1 MDKKII
7 AAISLG
13 LLFTAFGII
22 SLLVIVTKRHPYFV
36 GKKLRLGALII
47 SLTGMSAGCPIVQCY
62 SPVQYNIFRI
72 DQADTQNGLIVI
84 KKSVSDSITG
94 KIYERHGNTF
104 SYIVA
109 DSSDSIIIKEN
120 LAPEDGAFDEN
131 TEEIIVRFGNTI
143 MPGNYELRFYTAP
156 KDSIKNTD
164 WCSMSYPLQI
174 TD

>member
-1 MDKKII
+1 MNRKII
-7 AAISLG
+7 AGISLG
-13 LLFTAFGII
+13 LLFTAFVVVSII
-22 SLLVIVTKRHPYFV
+22 VVITKRHPYFV
-36 GKKLRLGALII
+36 SKKLRLGALII
-47 SLTGMSAGCPIVQCY
+47 SLSGISAGCITNTCY
-62 SPVQYNIFRI
+62 VSQQYNMFRI

-84 KKSVSDSITG
+84 NKSVSDSITG
-94 KIYERHGNTF
+94 RIFERRGNTF

-109 DSSDSIIIKEN
+109 DSSDSIIIREN

-131 TEEIIVRFGNTI
+131 TEEIIIRFGNTI
-143 MPGNYELRFYTAP
+143 MPGNYELRFYTSP